1 MRKQW
6 AVAIALAVLIFAVSG
21 VTAQDNRSL
30 VWERW
35 DVVIDEV
42 DTANNQYHV
51 TERYE
56 ITFSGT
62 FSFGVRD
69 IEHDMVEDIRNVTIT
84 DRGTPLTSGCL
95 NRAGTYCVRESF
107 NSTDITYNFSAPIT
121 NGKGVFEISYDV
133 IGNLLVYEGGDQLW
147 WDAIPSDHFGYP
159 IRAATVTITLPD
171 GFAPRE
177 GTDPVVTYGAAG
189 EIEVNGTEVIARAT
203 NGVGRYDPFTVRV
216 QYPHDPNARIA
227 AWQTAFDQEVA
238 FDTNVRPFINI
249 GVALISLL
257 IGLGLPVLFFV
268 LWQTRGRDPDA
279 GPVPTFL
286 SEPPSALPPA
296 VVGTLIDERA
306 DPRDAI
312 STLVDL
318 AQRGYLVFE
327 ERQREGLFGLGGG
340 REFTFKRTDK
350 PLNDLRPYEKRMM
363 TSLFTGSSLERS
375 LSSLRN
381 TFYTTIAQ
389 IQSDLYQELVREDF
403 FKTNPNTT
411 RGLWSA
417 LGIGL
422 IVFTVIGAAMILPLI
437 EDYTQLGFCIP
448 AALFVAAAAAFTFGS
463 AMPAKTRKGAEEAAK
478 WKAFYEYLSNLDK
491 YGSVD
496 EAAKRFADYL
506 PYAVAFGIDKQWV
519 RRFSQSPAAV
529 IPPWYYPT
537 YLGGPWGR
545 GYRAGT
551 PIYGGQGFGGDM
563 GGGLPGDLV
572 RGDSGFSLDQMSDSL
587 SHGLESI
594 STGLTSML
602 DSASSAMTSRPQ
614 SSTSG
619 SSGRWSSGGRSFSGG
634 GGFRGGG
641 GGGGGRSGF
650 G

>member
-6 AVAIALAVLIFAVSG
+6 AVVIALTVLFLAVGG

-35 DVVIDEV
+35 DVVIDNI
-42 DTANNQYHV
+42 DTENNQYRV
-51 TERYE
+51 TEHYE

-69 IEHDMVEDIRNVTIT
+69 IEHDLLEDIRNVTVT
-84 DRGTPLTSGCL
+84 DRGTPLRSGCF
-95 NRAGTYCVRESF
+95 NQAGTYCVRETGS
-107 NSTDITYNFSAPIT
+107 STDITYNFTEPIFS
-121 NGKGVFEISYDV
+121 GKGVFEISYDV
-133 IGNLLVYEGGDQLW
+133 IGNLLVYEDGDQLW
-147 WDAIPSDHFGYP
+147 WDAIPSDHFGYR
-159 IRAATVTITLPD
+159 IRAATVTVNLPP

-177 GTDPVVTYGAAG
+177 GVDPVVTYGAD
-189 EIEVNGTEVIARAT
+189 GTITVDGSQVTARAT
-203 NGVGRYDPFTVRV
+203 NGVGAYEAFTVRV
-216 QYPHDPNARIA
+216 QYPHNPNARVPS
-227 AWQTAFDQEVA
+227 WQGAFDRDNA
-238 FDTNVRPFINI
+238 TRPIINLVVLGGSI
-249 GVALISLL
+249 IVGIALPL
-257 IGLGLPVLFFV
+257 LFFA
-268 LWQTRGRDPDA
+268 LWQTRGRDPDV

-318 AQRGYLVFE
+318 AQRGYLVIE
-327 ERQREGLFGLGGG
+327 EKQNEGLFGLGGS

-350 PLNDLRPYEKRMM
+350 PLADLRPYESRLMNR
-363 TSLFTGSSLERS
+363 LFSGASLERS
-375 LSSLRN
+375 LNSLRN
-381 TFYTTIAQ
+381 TFYMTVAQ
-389 IQSDLYQELVREDF
+389 IQSDLYEELVREEF

-411 RGLWSA
+411 RGLWTMV
-417 LGIGL
+417 GIGL
-422 IVFTVIGAAMILPLI
+422 IVLTVFGAAMLLPLI
-437 EDYTQLGFCIP
+437 EDATEFGFCIP
-448 AALFVAAAAAFTFGS
+448 VALLIGAAAAFIFGY

-491 YGSVD
+491 YADVE
-496 EAAKRFADYL
+496 EAAARFADYL

-519 RRFSQSPAAV
+519 RRFSRTSAAT
-529 IPPWYYPT
+529 IPPWYFPT

-545 GYRAGT
+545 GYHAGT
-551 PIYGGQGFGGDM
+551 PIYGSQGLGGM
-563 GGGLPGDLV
+563 GSGGLPGDLV
-572 RGDSGFSLDQMSDSL
+572 SADSGFSLDQMSNSL

-619 SSGRWSSGGRSFSGG
+619 SSGRWSGGGRSFSGG

-641 GGGGGRSGF
+641 GGGGGRAGF